1 MRRRIAL
8 LAAMLLV
15 LSALM
20 SGCSMPW
27 GGKDNNNVN
36 NANETEVQEPQVTFT
51 VSDLKK
57 YADRSTSLWEMM
69 GFIFPDCAVYKDA
82 AGKYVIEPAKEGL
95 ERNKYDWSDMSKAI
109 RGIDVSKYQGT
120 IDWRKVAFSDV
131 RFAFIRIGY
140 RGYETGKMV
149 MDETFRYN
157 IENALANGIP
167 VGVYFVTKATSA
179 EEGREEAQWIINNI
193 RAYNVT
199 WPVVMD
205 FEGAKDETDRTYG
218 MSADTRDEVILAFCD
233 TLREAGY
240 TPMLY
245 GSIGTYMTKM
255 HIEKLEGINRWFAMY
270 FNEPHFPYSMQIWQA
285 TDSGKVDGIKGDVDI
300 DYTMF
305 NYSTGEDT
313 YVPEAEAEAPA
324 K

>member
-1 MRRRIAL
+1 MRKRLAL
-8 LAAMLLV
+8 LAALLMV
-15 LSALM
+15 LSALL
-20 SGCSMPW
+20 SACSMPW
-27 GGKDNNNVN
+27 NRSNNTNNNTN
-36 NANETEVQEPQVTFT
+36 NTAEEQEPQITFNI
-51 VSDLKK
+51 SDFKK
-57 YADRSTSLWEMM
+57 LADKSSSLWEMM
-69 GFIFPDCAVYKDA
+69 CFAFPDCAVYKDA
-82 AGKYVIEPAKEGL
+82 AGKYIIDPAKEGL

-120 IDWRKVAFSDV
+120 LDWRKVAFSDV

-149 MDETFRYN
+149 MDENFRYN

-167 VGVYFVTKATSA
+167 VGVYFVTKAITA
-179 EEGREEAQWIINNI
+179 EEGKEEAQWIINNI

-218 MSADTRDEVILAFCD
+218 MDSDTRDEIILAFCN
-233 TLREAGY
+233 TLKDAGY

-245 GSIGTYMTKM
+245 GGIGTYMTKM
-255 HIEKLEGINRWFAMY
+255 HIDKLEGINKWFAMY
-270 FNEPHFPYSMQIWQA
+270 FNEPHFPYAMQIWQA
-285 TDSGKVDGIKGDVDI
+285 TDSGKVDGIKGNVDI

-313 YVPEAEAEAPA
+313 YVPETETPA